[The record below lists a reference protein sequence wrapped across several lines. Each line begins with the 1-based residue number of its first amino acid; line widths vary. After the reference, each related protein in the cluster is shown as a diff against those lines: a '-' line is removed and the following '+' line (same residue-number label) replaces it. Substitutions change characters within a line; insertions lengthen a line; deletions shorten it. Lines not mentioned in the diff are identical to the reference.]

1 MTLEKAANFSVETQ
15 NPTVKPGGLVTVAF
29 LKAKLDENKD
39 RLSIFMPLVLDA
51 AAFLAERT
59 FTTSEVQEALA
70 QLHNIT
76 IPHPPLETLL
86 RRCKSEGYLKRDY
99 GRWEKT
105 QRLHKLQ
112 NVSNE
117 KANIENAQNAFA
129 RRFVS
134 FAIQHNF
141 PCTER
146 QALDLVS
153 CFLDDQQI
161 AVLLDEPPENTT
173 GCKLDQHETA
183 LVAEFM
189 STSVRNDPALSNVL
203 KGMLEGLVLYHAAFI
218 PDFEAKGRNFNDLI
232 VYFDSDLV
240 RRALGYEGRAR
251 QTIMRE
257 IIKLFHAS
265 GIRCYVFDKTV
276 VELQHILEMYE
287 SQGSRKGRRQR
298 VRYQTEMDRYFL
310 SSHFS
315 RGDISEMIGLLQHNI
330 EAERLRVVSTPTRLA
345 KYVSNEAALQRRLAN
360 PFTQD
365 ESAPRIAHD
374 VDCIAAILTL
384 RKGRTFSRIE
394 DSQFIFASSS
404 FSVIR
409 DICDWYTQ
417 DDQSEGVPPIIH
429 LQVLSN
435 LAWLKNPMASSDL
448 KEQELMALCAS
459 AIHPS
464 EKLWKRFIRHLAKQR
479 DNHKITSD
487 EQAAILV
494 DHLSQQL
501 LFAVES
507 YAPDGDVDAD
517 SIDDV
522 IDRVKESYKQDFGQ
536 KLAAKE
542 LDLQRESHRAEA
554 AEQESRE
561 FLNTVRTTTESKAR
575 RLASALGRLTFAIL
589 AVAIAAGT
597 LYLLLDEHI
606 PVNFIDRL
614 LVLLILLLFALFDFQ
629 ERLERVRGW
638 CSFIEERLFERLKRF
653 FNPLL

>member
-1 MTLEKAANFSVETQ
+1 
-15 NPTVKPGGLVTVAF
+15 
-29 LKAKLDENKD
+29 
-39 RLSIFMPLVLDA
+39 
-51 AAFLAERT
+51 
-59 FTTSEVQEALA
+59 
-70 QLHNIT
+70 
-76 IPHPPLETLL
+76 
-86 RRCKSEGYLKRDY
+86 
-99 GRWEKT
+99 
-105 QRLHKLQ
+105 
-112 NVSNE
+112 
-117 KANIENAQNAFA
+117 
-129 RRFVS
+129 
-134 FAIQHNF
+134 
-141 PCTER
+141 
-146 QALDLVS
+146 
-153 CFLDDQQI
+153 
-161 AVLLDEPPENTT
+161 
-173 GCKLDQHETA
+173 
-183 LVAEFM
+183 
-189 STSVRNDPALSNVL
+189 
-203 KGMLEGLVLYHAAFI
+203 
-218 PDFEAKGRNFNDLI
+218 
-232 VYFDSDLV
+232 
-240 RRALGYEGRAR
+240 
-251 QTIMRE
+251 MRE

-265 GIRCYVFDKTV
+265 GIRRHVFDKTV
-276 VELQHILEMYE
+276 VELQHILETSRM
-287 SQGSRKGRRQR
+287 SDRGSRKGRRQR

-310 SSHFS
+310 SSHS
-315 RGDISEMIGLLQHNI
+315 WAEADISEMIGLLQHNI

-522 IDRVKESYKQDFGQ
+522 IDRVKERGARDFGQ
-536 KLAAKE
+536 KLAGKE
-542 LDLQRESHRAEA
+542 IGSSADPIAPKPPSKSHV
-554 AEQESRE
+554 S
-561 FLNTVRTTTESKAR
+561 S
-575 RLASALGRLTFAIL
+575 
-589 AVAIAAGT
+589 
-597 LYLLLDEHI
+597 
-606 PVNFIDRL
+606 
-614 LVLLILLLFALFDFQ
+614 
-629 ERLERVRGW
+629 
-638 CSFIEERLFERLKRF
+638 
-653 FNPLL
+653 